1 MCAVEV
7 FCRAGVHRRVSMMIA
22 LGDELKAGYGL
33 QVEMKHLTLERTLE
47 EREMERSGTGVL
59 GGSYGY

>member
-1 MCAVEV
+1 MYAVEV
-7 FCRAGVHRRVSMMIA
+7 FCRAGMHRSVSMVIA

-33 QVEMKHLTLERTLE
+33 QVEMKHLTLGRTLK
-47 EREMERSGTGVL
+47 EREIERSGIGVL

>member
-7 FCRAGVHRRVSMMIA
+7 FCRAGMHRSVVIA

-33 QVEMKHLTLERTLE
+33 QVEMKHLTLGRTLK
-47 EREMERSGTGVL
+47 EREIERSGIGVL
-59 GGSYGY
+59 GGSYGC